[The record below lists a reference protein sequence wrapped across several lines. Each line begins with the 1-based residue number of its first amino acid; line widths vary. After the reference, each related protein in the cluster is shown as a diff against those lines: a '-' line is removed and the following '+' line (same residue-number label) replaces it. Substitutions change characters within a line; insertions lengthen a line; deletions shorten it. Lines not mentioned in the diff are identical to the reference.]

1 MTQRYMQSNLQ
12 MYGQGHSSREMNRLQ
27 FNLKGCVRSRGV
39 QVERTAVTDIEERYD
54 ERHWILRESSCTFEV
69 NPTCIA

>member
-1 MTQRYMQSNLQ
+1 
-12 MYGQGHSSREMNRLQ
+12 MNRLQ